1 MRGGTVACG
10 AAIWGHGECGLQ
22 GGVVMVTWVGTRDM
36 GVLVLSVF
44 PAFLLATDGKVA
56 LRQARCM

>member
-1 MRGGTVACG
+1 MVACG
-10 AAIWGHGECGLQ
+10 AAIWGHGECCLQ
-22 GGVVMVTWVGTRDM
+22 GGVVMVTWVGTRDV

-44 PAFLLATDGKVA
+44 PAFLLAADGKVA

>member
-1 MRGGTVACG
+1 MACG
-10 AAIWGHGECGLQ
+10 AAIWGHRECCLQ
-22 GGVVMVTWVGTRDM
+22 GGVVMVTWLGTRDV

-44 PAFLLATDGKVA
+44 PAFLSAADGKVA